1 MIEAEEEMGIFNQL
15 PIADLITVGA
25 NYLITVVCLVFAY
38 QLFKL
43 YKIKNQR
50 SLLLWSLAF
59 FFISLSSFSDGT
71 YHGIKALIP
80 ESAALILWKIVIY
93 TTGTA
98 GFTMLAGTVIGTFSN
113 PVRVLFLVLAAS
125 KFLSYAAWMVNHN
138 LYLYVIIDYGS
149 GMLGL
154 LLLQGYSYYRR
165 HDHRA
170 KWIIG
175 GVLIWVV
182 SLAMEQSS
190 IALNEQLNLN
200 DFYNIVRL
208 AGLSLFYVGARQLE
222 DVERI

>member
-1 MIEAEEEMGIFNQL
+1 MGIFNQL
-15 PIADLITVGA
+15 PITELITVGT
-25 NYLITVVCLVFAY
+25 NYLITVVCMVFAY

-43 YKIKNQR
+43 YKTKNQR

-59 FFISLSSFSDGT
+59 FFISFSSFADGT
-71 YHGIKALIP
+71 YHGIRTLIP
-80 ESAALILWKIVIY
+80 EPAALIIWKTVIY
-93 TTGTA
+93 AIGIA
-98 GFTMLAGTVIGTFSN
+98 GFTMLAGTVIGTFAN
-113 PVRVLFLVLAAS
+113 PVRVLFLVLVAS

-175 GVLIWVV
+175 GVLIWIV
-182 SLAMEQSS
+182 SLALEQST
-190 IALNEQLNLN
+190 IALNERLNLN

-222 DVERI
+222 DVERV